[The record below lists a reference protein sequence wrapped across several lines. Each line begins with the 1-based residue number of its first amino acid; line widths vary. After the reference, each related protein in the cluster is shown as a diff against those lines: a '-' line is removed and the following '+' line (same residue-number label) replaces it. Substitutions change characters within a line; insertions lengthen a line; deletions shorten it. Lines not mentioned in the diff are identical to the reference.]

1 MARELAK
8 GGGEVEVGR
17 QLYGEA
23 AALAPLSFVQR
34 GASSP
39 EPTALLLLP
48 ALWGTAESML
58 PLIESVGRARRAIGV
73 SFRGFGA
80 SARKVGPHT
89 PLERAYELHALVG
102 QLGLQSVVILGHQE
116 SSEVALEAAA
126 LLPGKVRALIFWSAD
141 TSGGNLSACRE
152 LANAIEQGTKRL
164 DALLTDEEQMV
175 SLIRPFPFVSPQWT
189 AARALCAA
197 RMGGME
203 LSQSAWTALRN
214 SDPRALRETLRTALA
229 RQEARVSSSTRALH
243 ELPALVLRGTRETST
258 HASEVMAF
266 RALCVAK
273 GSKLIDLHGAGL
285 QDVCVT
291 LLWSY
296 TDCRRS
302 LTLVRAARSA
312 GDCTRPPALQE

>member
-1 MARELAK
+1 MACELAK

-23 AALAPLSFVQR
+23 ASLAPLSFVER

-73 SFRGFGA
+73 NFRGFGT

-164 DALLTDEEQMV
+164 DALLTDEDQMV
-175 SLIRPFPFVSPQWT
+175 
-189 AARALCAA
+189 C
-197 RMGGME
+197 
-203 LSQSAWTALRN
+203 
-214 SDPRALRETLRTALA
+214 
-229 RQEARVSSSTRALH
+229 SSR
-243 ELPALVLRGTRETST
+243 
-258 HASEVMAF
+258 HASSFASQVSHTAVSF
-266 RALCVAK
+266 YVAAVDCCACSLRCED
-273 GSKLIDLHGAGL
+273 GRHGAFSICL
-285 QDVCVT
+285 D
-291 LLWSY
+291 S
-296 TDCRRS
+296 
-302 LTLVRAARSA
+302 
-312 GDCTRPPALQE
+312 PA